1 MHAWPPKAQVVAAK
15 AKAKAEAKV
24 VVVPVRPPS
33 PASSYVAGSLSTES
47 DANSP
52 AQEGKAK
59 AKVKAEDKVVAVP
72 VRPPWLASSNGT
84 QGTGR
89 LPVEEAV
96 AAATEVAADAVAAAD
111 AAAHQLLEDE
121 AAAPQGK
128 GKAKEWVRLTR
139 RLLSLPSHG
148 REVIS
153 EHIKTIIDAQ
163 HQRETEA

>member
-84 QGTGR
+84 GR
-89 LPVEEAV
+89 LSVEEAV

-153 EHIKTIIDAQ
+153 DHIKAILDAQ